1 MSTGPEVSAITIEPA
16 PPTAPEAVAA
26 RASFSA
32 DVSAAM
38 GATWQLPPDADGD
51 LAGADGAFWLAR
63 GDGEVLGCVGA
74 RAVDLADGPAVEVKR
89 LWVSS
94 AARGLGLGGRLLTT
108 VEDWARARGVAR
120 LVLDTRSELGA
131 ATRLYRRTGWTE
143 VPAYN
148 NNADAQLWFSK
159 PLG

>member
-1 MSTGPEVSAITIEPA
+1 MSTTGEVSAVTVEPA

-26 RASFSA
+26 RAAFSA

-38 GATWQLPPDADGD
+38 GTTWRLPLDADGD

-63 GDGEVLGCVGA
+63 RDGEVLGCVGA
-74 RAVDLADGPAVEVKR
+74 RAVALADGPAVELKR

-94 AARGLGLGGRLLTT
+94 AARGLGLGTRLMGT
-108 VEDWARARGVAR
+108 VESWARSRGATR
-120 LVLDTRSELGA
+120 LVLDTRSELES

-143 VPAYN
+143 VAPYN
-148 NNADAQLWFSK
+148 DNADAQLWFFK
-159 PLG
+159 TLG